1 MSSTLL
7 SIAYLPNIEWLAHFI
22 QGKEIWIE
30 AHETFQKQT
39 YRSRAL
45 ISGPQGIQVLNVPV
59 QKQFKGIREC
69 TVSYA
74 ENWTKDHLKA
84 IESAYAK
91 SPFYEV
97 LMPDLA
103 NILNAKPQTLW
114 ELNTRILEL
123 VLYWLDHPSTWKATK
138 AYQTDFVGTDLR
150 QLSPKG
156 TQTFTNTEY
165 HQVFFSKNGF
175 QNNLSA
181 LDLLFNLGR
190 SSWDYLN
197 EQQLK

>member
-1 MSSTLL
+1 MSSILL
-7 SIAYLPNIEWLAHFI
+7 SIAYLPNIEWLANYI
-22 QGKEIWIE
+22 QGKEVWLE
-30 AHETFQKQT
+30 AYENFQKQT
-39 YRSRAL
+39 YRSRTL

-91 SPFYEV
+91 SPFFEV

-103 NILNAKPQTLW
+103 TILNDQPKTLW
-114 ELNTRILEL
+114 ELNTRILDL
-123 VLYWLDHPSTWKATK
+123 MLHWLDVPTDWKPTSN
-138 AYQTDFVGTDLR
+138 YQLDFNGNDLR
-150 QLSPKG
+150 GLSPKAPLS
-156 TQTFTNTEY
+156 FTNTEY